1 MSYVTRKY
9 HDKKIKAKDARIAE
23 LEKDVAFWRDKA
35 PEEQEA
41 KIRELQRN
49 LDYYKQAHAKECEA
63 HNEVKAKQNRDMGM
77 IEGVSN
83 KRREAA
89 HRAHDELSK
98 VKANETCEVRLQ
110 RAIGNAQGILAAVI
124 DHCPG
129 MVLYPEDLPPRRRA
143 GDMPMTAT
151 EVMRRQRGMY

>member
-1 MSYVTRKY
+1 MSTKPLFIPLTTGWFNKFAAGEKPVELRPYGDRWNERTCAAGRAVTLSKGYGKKHRLQGEVTRF
-9 HDKKIKAKDARIAE
+9 
-23 LEKDVAFWRDKA
+23 EK
-35 PEEQEA
+35 
-41 KIRELQRN
+41 
-49 LDYYKQAHAKECEA
+49 
-63 HNEVKAKQNRDMGM
+63 

-110 RAIGNAQGILAAVI
+110 RAIGNAQGILAAVL